1 MNREPLLLTAH
12 AQERMDRRGIP
23 LPALLGVL
31 AAGECLGLDRVGRC
45 LHLELCGFVAVVDV
59 PLATVVTV
67 YERGER
73 RMRG

>member
-1 MNREPLLLTAH
+1 MSRDSLRLTAH
-12 AQERMDRRGIP
+12 AQDRMDRRGIP

-31 AAGECLGLDRVGRC
+31 AAGKCLGLDRMGRC
-45 LHLELCGFVAVVDV
+45 LHLELCGYRAVVDV